1 MHRDISRMM
10 VWAVA
15 GLACIWA
22 GRFGPAAETVLA
34 AQAVLAPQAVLA
46 AEPAVAAAPNA
57 DGAPR
62 AAASAHAR
70 ETGSTQVAALL
81 ATLRAVGPHAAGHP
95 QATAAWA
102 ELARQPAARLPQL
115 LAGLEGANPLAANW
129 IRTAID
135 AVAER
140 QLAAG
145 QPLPAAELERFVRD
159 RSHDPRA
166 RRLAYELLLRV
177 DPGAKE
183 RIIPHMLD
191 DPSAEMRRDAVAR
204 LVDQAQVRVAA
215 QDQAGALAL
224 YRQALASARD
234 IEQVAAIAERLRKL
248 GHPVDLARQ
257 LGYILRW
264 KVIGPFD
271 NTGGRGF
278 DQVYPPEKE
287 FHPDAVYQGKHGPVR
302 WKDYTSRD
310 DYGTVDFNQALGEEK
325 AVVGY
330 ALTEFVADRRQE
342 VEIRMTSYNAP
353 KLWVNGKLVAQYPV
367 YHSGGQA
374 DQYLHRVVLEPGSN
388 RILVKACQNELTA
401 DWAREWAFR
410 LRVCDASGAA
420 VLSTDRLPAAPGD
433 NGPSDRDKPA
443 KSALRLLVP
452 FPVAC
457 ATPASASFP
466 LFLAPWLLAPSDWR
480 HFRGTQQTGEADAI
494 GLPVSF
500 GPDKN
505 VAWKVPLPGP
515 GPASPIVVQGL
526 VIVTAASGP
535 RQDRLHVLAFDA
547 AHGRLRW
554 HRQLWAT
561 GHVIFNPFGGV
572 AAPTPSSDGRR
583 VVALFSSNDLV
594 CFDLDGNLQWLRGLA
609 LESPMTRNDVGMASS
624 PLIVGDTVVA
634 QLECPGESFAT
645 GLDLADGHTRWRVPR
660 EAGGCWTSPTL
671 LAGNTPAEDLVLLQS
686 RSELTAHEP
695 RTGRQMWRF
704 EAACSTVSSLVVAD
718 DTIFLPADGITALR
732 FDRQTR
738 QVKVLWQQPALR
750 CVNASPVVHAG
761 RIYTIKSPAILV
773 CGEAQTGKILWQLRL
788 RGSIWATPAIAG
800 GYLYAVS
807 HEGTVQVVRLDERG
821 QLAGSGEL
829 DAPVLASPAVADGAI
844 YFRTKAT
851 LWKIAE
857 GRGRPDTTQ

>member
-1 MHRDISRMM
+1 MRRNAGGI
-10 VWAVA
+10 VVLAVA
-15 GLACIWA
+15 GLVWAWA
-22 GRFGPAAETVLA
+22 GERGLAADAGAAPAAGSG
-34 AQAVLAPQAVLA
+34 APQSSTV
-46 AEPAVAAAPNA
+46 PADV
-57 DGAPR
+57 
-62 AAASAHAR
+62 R
-70 ETGSTQVAALL
+70 EAGSDRLAALL
-81 ATLRAVGPHAAGHP
+81 AKLRAVGPHAAGH
-95 QATAAWA
+95 AEAAAAWA
-102 ELARQPAARLPQL
+102 ELARQPAHRLPLL
-115 LAGLEGANPLAANW
+115 LAGLDGANPLAANW

-145 QPLPAAELERFVRD
+145 QPLPAAQLERFVGD

-177 DPGAKE
+177 DPAAQE

-204 LVDQAQVRVAA
+204 LMDQAQARAA

-248 GHPVDLARQ
+248 GQPVDLARQ
-257 LGYILRW
+257 LGYIVRW

-287 FHPDAVYQGKHGPVR
+287 FRPEAVYQGKHGPVR
-302 WKDYTSRD
+302 WQEYTSRD
-310 DYGTVDFNQALGEEK
+310 DYGMVDFNQALGEEK

-330 ALTEFVADRRQE
+330 AVTEFVSSRRQE

-353 KLWVNGKLVAQYPV
+353 KLWVNGRLVAQYPI
-367 YHSGGQA
+367 YHSGGQP
-374 DQYLHRVVLEPGSN
+374 DQYVHRVVLEPGPN

-420 VLSTDRLPAAPGD
+420 VLSADRPQAAP
-433 NGPSDRDKPA
+433 DKNQPA
-443 KSALRLLVP
+443 RGEKPGKSAWGLRVP
-452 FPVAC
+452 RAVAG
-457 ATPASASFP
+457 AASASAGVSCI
-466 LFLAPWLLAPSDWR
+466 LAPWLLATTDWR
-480 HFRGTQQTGEADAI
+480 HFRGTRQTGQSDAT
-494 GLPVSF
+494 GLPVAF

-515 GPASPIVVQGL
+515 GPASPIVVRGL

-547 AHGRLRW
+547 AQGRLQW

-572 AAPTPSSDGRR
+572 AASTPSSDGRL

-594 CFDLDGNLQWLRGLA
+594 CFDLEGNLRWLRGLA

-645 GLDLADGHTRWRVPR
+645 GLDLADGRTRWRLPR
-660 EAGGCWTSPTL
+660 EAAGCWTSPTL
-671 LAGNTPAEDLVLLQS
+671 LAGSTPAEDMVLLQS
-686 RSELTAHEP
+686 RSELTAHDP
-695 RTGRQMWRF
+695 RTGRQIWRF
-704 EAACSTVSSLVVAD
+704 EAACSTVSSPAVAD
-718 DTIFLPADGITALR
+718 NTVFVPADGITALR

-738 QVKVLWQQPALR
+738 QVNVVWQQPALR

-773 CGEAQTGKILWQLRL
+773 CGDAQTGKILWQLRL
-788 RGSIWATPAIAG
+788 RGSIWATPAIAAG
-800 GYLYAVS
+800 HLYAVS
-807 HEGTVQVVRLDERG
+807 HDGTVQVVRLNDRGELAGTG
-821 QLAGSGEL
+821 QL
-829 DAPVLASPAVADGAI
+829 DATVLASPAVGDSGI
-844 YFRTKAT
+844 FFRTKTT
-851 LWKIAE
+851 LWKIGQTRKAS
-857 GRGRPDTTQ
+857 GTSQ